1 MSFTLNL
8 EKTMSRLQKG
18 AFLTVKS
25 GEKTNTMTIGWG
37 YIGIMWNK
45 PFFMVMVRPGRYT
58 NELLEN
64 SDNFTVS
71 VPFENNLNKELGICG
86 VKSGRDIN
94 KGEIVEFIPS
104 KSVESPIIKGCNMHY
119 ECKIKYIQKM
129 DGEAFP
135 KDMEEKWYP
144 EKDYHFLYYGEI
156 IEAYETS
163 V

>member
-104 KSVESPIIKGCNMHY
+104 KSVESPLIKGCNMHY
-119 ECKIKYIQKM
+119 ECKIKYIQKKA
-129 DGEAFP
+129 GEAFP
-135 KDMEEKWYP
+135 KDMEEKWY
-144 EKDYHFLYYGEI
+144 ENQ
-156 IEAYETS
+156 AYQCGFWYQKLWCFATS
-163 V
+163 A